1 MSLMEK
7 IGLWE
12 KTSSVTNGNSALAF
26 LSFERSVPQL
36 QFSGYWCMDAGRE
49 NLLKGSQSTRICCL
63 APIIPASRE
72 FYPEVTKPPLVD
84 FRPTVNSIPP
94 QRQKAGLNAQN
105 VIEDSGRQ
113 LLAPSFTSCLSKHL
127 PFLVI
132 FHKHVLSDYCVLVTW
147 SHVLSYPLI
156 LILLDPEVQ
165 TWT

>member
-63 APIIPASRE
+63 APIIPASHE
-72 FYPEVTKPPLVD
+72 FYPEVTKPPLVG
-84 FRPTVNSIPP
+84 TGLQLIYLSVVKG
-94 QRQKAGLNAQN
+94 QKM
-105 VIEDSGRQ
+105 V
-113 LLAPSFTSCLSKHL
+113 
-127 PFLVI
+127 FLG
-132 FHKHVLSDYCVLVTW
+132 
-147 SHVLSYPLI
+147 
-156 LILLDPEVQ
+156 Q
-165 TWT
+165 